1 MGQSGRLIL
10 IDLKMR
16 CPGSSPTSDWYAH
29 THWYIPPSGFR
40 SCEKKK
46 RNGKLSLSTKRKNES
61 VSSCFCLQVIFQSV
75 ALVSDVNDW
84 AKWNKAPPPCE
95 RERERE
101 KRINL
106 FFFPLTV
113 SDDESPGTLPWFFT
127 SAVLCAGVYVVVA
140 PVISRDSSLLSP
152 PLGSHDVI
160 TFDPP
165 GRREKGVRK

>member
-95 RERERE
+95 REREKKE
-101 KRINL
+101 LIF
-106 FFFPLTV
+106 FFFPFDCLRRRKSWNSSMIFHIRCALRGSV
-113 SDDESPGTLPWFFT
+113 CSSSPSYKSWLIPTLAPSRLSRRYYLR
-127 SAVLCAGVYVVVA
+127 SARKTG
-140 PVISRDSSLLSP
+140 
-152 PLGSHDVI
+152 
-160 TFDPP
+160 
-165 GRREKGVRK
+165 KGG